1 MKNRILTLLVVLL
14 SASTILFAVLWQA
27 AAHDSSD
34 LRLMAVSE
42 AGEAYEHFT
51 EFSKSE
57 DETDFICGLSA
68 LRAFST
74 AYTLLTEGTVRY
86 PDHAMLNELCG
97 TLLSSPETAEE
108 HIGELTDITGLLSED
123 IEDITALSRLSEL
136 LKTLTH

>member
-1 MKNRILTLLVVLL
+1 MKNRILTILVVLL

-27 AAHDSSD
+27 AAHDRSD

-42 AGEAYEHFT
+42 AGEAYEAFA
-51 EFSKSE
+51 EFRKTG
-57 DETDFICGLSA
+57 DETEFICGISA

-86 PDHAMLNELCG
+86 PDHAMLKELCG
-97 TLLSSPETAEE
+97 TLLSSPAEAKK
-108 HIGELTDITGLLSED
+108 HIDELTEIMELLSKDAED
-123 IEDITALSRLSEL
+123 LTALSRMSEL